1 MKIKKNEPLSRE
13 YLLNRGTCCD
23 NNCFN
28 CPYKPKKTK
37 MKKHPYYDSDRKK
50 KTEEFAMKA
59 IAFVMLGFF
68 AMYIVTM
75 ISQIFV

>member
-1 MKIKKNEPLSRE
+1 
-13 YLLNRGTCCD
+13 
-23 NNCFN
+23 
-28 CPYKPKKTK
+28 